1 MSSLR
6 RRRRSRLLRRTKRAP
21 SIQPMKDFYDGEPW
35 TEMDLRDLEA
45 ALRIGSTIE
54 DAAHYLCRSGTVDD
68 VRRKAEELGLK
79 YRVAFRRNAQPRM
92 FRWRISIFGKTP
104 ATRFGAVMAPDE
116 ETAKQKAIAFHGIP
130 SAEQFR
136 VVAVKIEEAKKEAAK
151 S

>member
-6 RRRRSRLLRRTKRAP
+6 RKRMRRLLRRYPSQRAP
-21 SIQPMKDFYDGEPW
+21 SIQPVKDIYDREPW
-35 TEMDLRDLEA
+35 TEMDVRDLISS
-45 ALRIGSTIE
+45 LKSGSTIE

-130 SAEQFR
+130 SAEQF
-136 VVAVKIEEAKKEAAK
+136 
-151 S
+151 